1 MVLINIESTEALE
14 DIVERALEK
23 VLSKATPK
31 EVSNDTLLNRLQ
43 AAEFLNISLGT
54 LHLHTKEGR
63 ICGQRIG
70 NRLLY
75 RKADLESAIQPT
87 LKQK

>member
-1 MVLINIESTEALE
+1 MTKDDLRAIIDDSIAQAITRRTEA
-14 DIVERALEK
+14 
-23 VLSKATPK
+23 
-31 EVSNDTLLNRLQ
+31 VSPNDTLLNRLQ

-75 RKADLESAIQPT
+75 RKADLESAIKPT
-87 LKQK
+87 LKPK